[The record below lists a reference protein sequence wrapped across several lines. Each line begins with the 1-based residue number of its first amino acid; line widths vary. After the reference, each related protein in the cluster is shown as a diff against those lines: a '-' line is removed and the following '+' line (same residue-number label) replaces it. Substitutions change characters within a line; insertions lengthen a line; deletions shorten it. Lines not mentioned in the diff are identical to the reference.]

1 MGARLRSAEAAV
13 LVVAA
18 AALTGCTGS
27 GPISVPQ
34 CLPPQ
39 LEVAPSAVAPGAE
52 LTVSSASTSCD
63 LGYEAGHTYTLTVVV
78 PRHSSPETVVPV
90 ATNGRF
96 TATVTVPAD
105 FPPGD
110 AAVIVHGSPY
120 DDCDDGGGSGSC
132 AGYAGY
138 FTIR

>member
-1 MGARLRSAEAAV
+1 MGARVRLS
-13 LVVAA
+13 AA
-18 AALTGCTGS
+18 ALVIAAAGLTGCTGS

-34 CLPPQ
+34 CLPPR
-39 LEVAPSAVAPGAE
+39 LEVAPRVVAPGAQ

-105 FPPGD
+105 FPAGD
-110 AAVIVHGSPY
+110 AAVVVHGSPY
-120 DDCDDGGGSGSC
+120 DDCDDGGGGGGSC